1 MGTLP
6 TVFIVDDDDG
16 SREAVAALVRSLP
29 AAIETFDSAEAFL
42 PVFKPSRAGCLV
54 LDVRMPGLSGLEL
67 CAELA
72 ARENQMP
79 VILTTAY
86 GDVPMAVRAL
96 REGAFMFLQKPCREH
111 ELWETIRDA
120 LAWDQRN
127 RDQRQRI
134 ADIQARLA
142 ALTDEERS
150 VMEMVLADLPCRAIA
165 KRLGIGMRTAQARRA
180 AVFHK
185 MSAESL
191 PHLAVMIQHLR
202 GSQTASVP
210 RQQSA

>member
-1 MGTLP
+1 MRMRP
-6 TVFIVDDDDG
+6 TVFVVDDDDG

-42 PVFKPSRAGCLV
+42 QAFDPARPGCVV

-67 CAELA
+67 YAELA
-72 ARENQMP
+72 ARDNQMP

-96 REGAFMFLQKPCREH
+96 RDGAFMFLQKPCREH
-111 ELWETIRDA
+111 ELWETLRDA
-120 LAWDQRN
+120 LALDLQNYEQR
-127 RDQRQRI
+127 RRI
-134 ADIQARLA
+134 ADTKAKLSS
-142 ALTDEERS
+142 LTDEERT
-150 VMEMVLADLPCRAIA
+150 VMELVLADVPCKAIA

-180 AVFHK
+180 AVFQK

-191 PHLAVMIQHLR
+191 PHLACMIQHLR
-202 GSQTASVP
+202 GASQANDA
-210 RQQSA
+210 RRQSA

>member
-1 MGTLP
+1 MRKRP
-6 TVFIVDDDDG
+6 TVFVVDDDDG

-42 PVFKPSRAGCLV
+42 AAFDPARAGCIV

-67 CAELA
+67 YAELA

-96 REGAFMFLQKPCREH
+96 RDGAFMFLQKPCREH

-120 LAWDQRN
+120 LALDLQSYEQRL
-127 RDQRQRI
+127 RI
-134 ADIQARLA
+134 AEMKAKLSS
-142 ALTDEERS
+142 LTDEERA
-150 VMEMVLADLPCRAIA
+150 VMEMLLTDLPCKAIA

-180 AVFHK
+180 AVFQK

-191 PHLAVMIQHLR
+191 PHLACMIQRLR
-202 GSQTASVP
+202 GPLRANDA
-210 RQQSA
+210 RRQSA